1 MTCWMCVAILLEGP
15 HPPPP
20 ALPAAP
26 SLLSQEVAE
35 THLQWRLPRCF
46 PFYAAKHPR
55 QPDVRKAA
63 SVVQSEESM
72 ALASGSGELLSDTG
86 LSSDQVPPGNAEVLF
101 GNTLHDST
109 LGA

>member
-1 MTCWMCVAILLEGP
+1 M
-15 HPPPP
+15 
-20 ALPAAP
+20 AP
-26 SLLSQEVAE
+26 SQVLL
-35 THLQWRLPRCF
+35 

-55 QPDVRKAA
+55 QPGVRKAA

>member
-1 MTCWMCVAILLEGP
+1 MPVVV
-15 HPPPP
+15 
-20 ALPAAP
+20 P
-26 SLLSQEVAE
+26 SQVL
-35 THLQWRLPRCF
+35 F
-46 PFYAAKHPR
+46 PFYAAKHPG
-55 QPDVRKAA
+55 QPGVRKAA

-72 ALASGSGELLSDTG
+72 ALASGNGEVLPDTG